1 MNVEYPQRGAPD
13 PAAAEILS
21 IADERYPP
29 LLREIHDP
37 PRQLYALGNLELLRQ
52 PQLAV
57 VGARRATAAGL
68 QAAEQIA
75 GAVAR
80 AGLHICSGLALGVDG
95 AAHRGALQADGKTV
109 AVMATGLDTIYPR
122 RHRALGEQIIHAG
135 CVVTEFPPGTPPRR
149 ENFPQRNRII
159 SGMSLGTLVV
169 EAALP
174 SGSLITAGTALEQ
187 GREVFALP
195 WSVAHKGGAGCLK
208 LLREGA
214 KMVTRV
220 EDILE
225 ELGVL
230 HSLQL
235 DLLAEMDQ
243 ANTPRTRAARLLT
256 LVGCEPVSVDV
267 LVDRSGLPA
276 REVMA
281 LLSGLELS
289 GEVTRCPGGY
299 IRC

>member
-1 MNVEYPQRGAPD
+1 MNVDYPSGAVPE
-13 PAAAEILS
+13 AAAAQTLS
-21 IADERYPP
+21 ISDERYPP

-37 PRQLYALGNLELLRQ
+37 PPLLYARGDLELLRQ
-52 PQLAV
+52 PQLAI
-57 VGARRATAAGL
+57 VGARRASAAGL

-75 GAVAR
+75 GTLVQ

-95 AAHRGALQADGKTV
+95 AAHRGALKAGGKTI
-109 AVMATGLDTIYPR
+109 AVMATGVDMIYPA
-122 RHRALGEQIIHAG
+122 RHRDLGEQLSRAG
-135 CVVTEFPPGTPPRR
+135 CLLTEFPPGTPPRR
-149 ENFPQRNRII
+149 QNFPQRNRII

-174 SGSLITAGTALEQ
+174 SGSLITAGTALDQ

-230 HSLQL
+230 HDLQL
-235 DLLAEMDQ
+235 DLLAKFDAGE
-243 ANTPRTRAARLLT
+243 PRTRAGNLLT
-256 LVGCEPVSVDV
+256 LISCDPVSVDV
-267 LVDRSGLPA
+267 LVDRSGLPTQ
-276 REVMA
+276 EVMS
-281 LLSGLELS
+281 LLSELEVS
-289 GEVTRCPGGY
+289 ARVSRCPGGY
-299 IRC
+299 IRR

>member
-1 MNVEYPQRGAPD
+1 MNVEHPHGSRPD
-13 PAAAEILS
+13 LAGAEIVS

-37 PRQLYALGNLELLRQ
+37 PPLLYARGDTELLRQ
-52 PQLAV
+52 PQLAI

-75 GAVAR
+75 SAIAL
-80 AGLHICSGLALGVDG
+80 AGLHICSGLARGVDG
-95 AAHRGALQADGKTV
+95 AAHKGALKAGGKTI
-109 AVMATGLDTIYPR
+109 AVMATGVDQIYPE
-122 RHRALGEQIIHAG
+122 RHRALSEQIANAG
-135 CVVTEFPPGTPPRR
+135 CVLTEFPPGTPPRR
-149 ENFPQRNRII
+149 QNFPQRNRII
-159 SGMSLGTLVV
+159 SGMALGTLVV

-230 HSLQL
+230 HNLQL
-235 DLLAEMDQ
+235 DMLAEMD
-243 ANTPRTRAARLLT
+243 AGKPRSRSAELLT
-256 LVGCEPVSVDV
+256 LIGCEPVSVDL
-267 LVDRSGLPA
+267 LVDHSGLPVQ
-276 REVMA
+276 EVMS
-281 LLSGLELS
+281 LLSGLEVS
-289 GEVTRCPGGY
+289 AKVIRCPGGY